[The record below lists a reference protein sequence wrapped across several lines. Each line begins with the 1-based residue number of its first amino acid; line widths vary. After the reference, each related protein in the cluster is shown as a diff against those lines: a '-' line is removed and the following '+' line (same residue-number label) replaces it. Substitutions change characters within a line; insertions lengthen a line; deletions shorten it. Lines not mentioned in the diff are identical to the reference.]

1 MTTTDAEPATAGRR
15 HSVFHRLRV
24 ADVERLT
31 DDAVAV
37 NFDVPAELAEE
48 YRFRAGQHVN
58 VRAVSGAGDDV
69 RRSYSICAPASSGR
83 LRIAVKRIPDGAFS
97 SYALET
103 LAPGDELEVMTP
115 AGRFTPHLDPAQAR
129 HYVTVAAGSGITP
142 VLSIVASVL
151 ETEPGSRVTLL
162 YGNRTSRTVMFL
174 DEIADLKDRYPARF
188 HVIHVLSREERESP
202 LTSGR
207 LDRARVAAI
216 LRTLLP
222 PETVDEWFL
231 CGPYEMVTGAR
242 DVLLEHGVDRH
253 HVHAELFH
261 VGDTPPPP
269 PPSGAAALEGASRV
283 TVVLDGRRTT
293 VDLPPDGPV
302 VLDAVLGVRSDA
314 PFACKGGV
322 CGTCRAKVLVGS
334 VRMDRNYALEDEE
347 VERGYVLT
355 CQSHP
360 TAARVELDFDA

>member
-1 MTTTDAEPATAGRR
+1 MTTTDAEPTTAGRR

-37 NFDVPAELAEE
+37 TFDVPAGLADE

-103 LAPGDELEVMTP
+103 LVPGEELEVMTP

-129 HYVTVAAGSGITP
+129 HYVTLAAGSGITP

-188 HVIHVLSREERESP
+188 HVVHVLSREERESP

-207 LDRARVAAI
+207 LDRERVAAF
-216 LRTLLP
+216 LRTLVP

-242 DVLLEHGVDRH
+242 DVLVEHGVDRH

-269 PPSGAAALEGASRV
+269 PPSGAPVLEGASQV

-293 VDLPPDGPV
+293 VELPPDGPV

-334 VRMDRNYALEDEE
+334 VRMERNYALDDDE